1 MPDTPLSV
9 GKAIPSRWAL
19 ESPAG
24 GDRRL
29 SRVPIARLPFRIGR
43 RAGLEL
49 RLPYESVSKEHA
61 EIYFAGNGLHVR
73 DLQSTNGTF
82 ANQVRVQDTAIH
94 EGDVLRF
101 ADCELRVVSVAPP
114 QVVAKS
120 DTPDDTPDDTAELG
134 QRVPSTSDIPG
145 GRELVELLEMGTVEP
160 VFQPIVVLPGK
171 ALVGFEALG
180 RGRHPD
186 LPEGP
191 MDLFEI
197 ASKIGVVSE
206 LSRLFRRKAVEA
218 VRKRTDLPLL
228 FLNTHAKEL
237 ESDGLVDSLA
247 ELREFAPGLKLVLE
261 IHESGI
267 TDPLFMAHLRKDLGR
282 IGIRVAFDD
291 FGIGQSRLL
300 ELVDAPPHIL
310 KFDRSLVF
318 GIEQAPASRRR
329 LVANLVRT
337 AEEMLVHT
345 VAEGIETQAQANMC
359 TKLGFSHAQGHF
371 FGYPVAAS
379 RI

>member
-1 MPDTPLSV
+1 M
-9 GKAIPSRWAL
+9 R
-19 ESPAG
+19 
-24 GDRRL
+24 
-29 SRVPIARLPFRIGR
+29 RVPIQTLPFRIGR
-43 RAGLEL
+43 RVGLEL
-49 RLPYESVSKEHA
+49 SLPYESVSKEHA
-61 EIYFAGNGLHVR
+61 EIYADGKGLHVR

-82 ANQVRVQDTAIH
+82 ANQVRVQDALIR
-94 EGDVLRF
+94 EGDLLRF
-101 ADCELRVVSVAPP
+101 ADCELRIVRVEPP
-114 QVVAKS
+114 EEVDEPGPS
-120 DTPDDTPDDTAELG
+120 DDTAELG
-134 QRVPSTSDIPG
+134 ERIPAHADTPD
-145 GRELVELLEMGTVEP
+145 RRHLVELLEFETVEP

-171 ALVGFEALG
+171 ALVGYEALG
-180 RGRHPD
+180 RGRHPE

-197 ASKIGVVSE
+197 AASIGVVPE

-228 FLNTHAKEL
+228 FLNTHPFEL
-237 ESDGLVDSLA
+237 ESDGLLDSLVQ
-247 ELREFAPGLKLVLE
+247 LRDLAPALKLVLE

-282 IGIRVAFDD
+282 LGIRLAFDD

-300 ELVDAPPHIL
+300 ELGDVPPHIL
-310 KFDRSLVF
+310 KFDRSLVL

-329 LVANLVRT
+329 LLASLVRT

-345 VAEGIETQAQANMC
+345 VAEGIETEAQAEVC
-359 TKLGFSHAQGHF
+359 TKLGFTHAQGHF
-371 FGYPVAAS
+371 FGYPIAAS